1 MHPHLAGLGFTI
13 EQCSSVDG
21 AVEEGDIVTT
31 VTATVRDHPVGQPC
45 QPDIHMNA
53 VVGMPGEME
62 LSKDILLRSD
72 IFLEYPPQTR
82 IEGQIQQLPV
92 QHPLLN
98 FDDWSSGRPWK
109 RRPDHGVRQ
118 RRLRHRRRDARRDGG
133 SSV

>member
-1 MHPHLAGLGFTI
+1 MLVGH
-13 EQCSSVDG
+13 G
-21 AVEEGDIVTT
+21 AVEEAETVTT
-31 VTATVRDHPVGQPC
+31 VKATVRDHPVGQPC
-45 QPDIHMNA
+45 QPGIHMNA
-53 VVGMPGEME
+53 VVGMPGETE

-92 QHPLLN
+92 QHPLSN